1 MMIYVGLL
9 TKTKSMFVKIV
20 DNAILT
26 KLYFRTIYIDKK
38 PTSRLDLHAS
48 AYIPKMK
55 NGTSLK

>member
-26 KLYFRTIYIDKK
+26 KLYLRTIYIDNKQT
-38 PTSRLDLHAS
+38 PRLDLHEFAC
-48 AYIPKMK
+48 IPKMA